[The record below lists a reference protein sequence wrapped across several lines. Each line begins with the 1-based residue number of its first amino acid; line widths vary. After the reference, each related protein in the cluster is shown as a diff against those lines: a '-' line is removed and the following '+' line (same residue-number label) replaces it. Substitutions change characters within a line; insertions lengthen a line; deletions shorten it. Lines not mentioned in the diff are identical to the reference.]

1 MRQEQRQTGSKDFRA
16 KALIHKKYQKTP
28 CRIHRNGVSLIP
40 VTKRQIIWTSISLL
54 VLGAAVTVAF
64 VGYRAKRLYQ
74 TAKDWKSEVRY
85 LIENGGTVG
94 EAPAAE
100 AMDQGY
106 LEAVFGGDPDLLA
119 KLRGVIAKGM
129 AEDPAMNLG
138 EVAAM
143 VVTYH
148 VNQDKRVED
157 VAAHII
163 GGFPLGQRKRGF
175 HRDGYFNH
183 QIDHNLWNAGNSA
196 ISFLGRDILVFADE
210 NVVTRQ
216 QELLESILSG
226 NILPLANIIMDRPLH
241 YTAVFPDPRRVVPPQ
256 LRPHIQAV
264 IIKGHLAPD
273 EGSWEMM
280 VLTPKP
286 ESASYAL
293 SMLYDM
299 KLAGEIALQSR
310 FEGIEKNTDWGLQ
323 KGNWWSYE
331 MVKNLQKTTM
341 EKEQNIVRMKV
352 SFDRVMVNATLKT
365 LERMGRDLAQMQGSL
380 EEKLDPRLV
389 DARMKSGK
397 PAHYWNDEHRW
408 GPDWPIGSPSN
419 RAQRATTALET
430 PAESPAEPV
439 TQAL

>member
-1 MRQEQRQTGSKDFRA
+1 MASKHKIIGRAALFLVLAGIAGGVFFGFRA
-16 KALIHKKYQKTP
+16 H
-28 CRIHRNGVSLIP
+28 
-40 VTKRQIIWTSISLL
+40 
-54 VLGAAVTVAF
+54 
-64 VGYRAKRLYQ
+64 RLYH
-74 TAKDWKSEVRY
+74 TARDWQKDIRY

-100 AMDQGY
+100 VMDQGY

-119 KLRGVIAKGM
+119 KLRTVIAKGM

-148 VNQDKRVED
+148 KTSDNQVED

-175 HRDGYFNH
+175 HRDGYFAH
-183 QIDHNLWNAGNSA
+183 QIDHSLWNAGNSA
-196 ISFLGRDILVFADE
+196 VAFFGRDILVFADE
-210 NVVTRQ
+210 AVVTRQ

-226 NILPLANIIMDRPLH
+226 NIMPLVKALSDRPLY

-256 LRPHIQAV
+256 LRPHVQAF
-264 IIKGHLAPD
+264 IIKGHLAPS
-273 EGSWEMM
+273 EGAWEMM
-280 VLTPKP
+280 VLTPSP

-293 SMLYDM
+293 SILYDM
-299 KLAGEIALQSR
+299 KLAGQMALQAR
-310 FEGIEKNTDWGLQ
+310 WQGVELETAWG
-323 KGNWWSYE
+323 KHIPTWWAYE
-331 MVKNLQKTTM
+331 MVNTLQRTTI

-352 SFDRVMVNATLKT
+352 EFDRVMVNATLKSI
-365 LERMGRDLAQMQGSL
+365 ERMGRDLAQMQGSL

-389 DARMKSGK
+389 DARLHSSK

-408 GPDWPIGSPSN
+408 GPNWPIPP
-419 RAQRATTALET
+419 ATNQFPLTGNEKTASEAV
-430 PAESPAEPV
+430 PPV
-439 TQAL
+439 TQPL